1 MKVKFTKL
9 AALLLAGVALLA
21 AGCTDY
27 EVDIQ
32 NVDKKVND
40 LAVKTAADLNAQVDA
55 LKAMINTLET
65 NYKAADEA
73 LKKQIQDQIDAINT
87 QISDLQNLKLD
98 KSTFDAYKTETA
110 ETLRLLNEAVQS
122 IKDNYAT
129 KEELTTAIAGV
140 EAKLND
146 YVLKSTFEDFVKI
159 AATKKELEDAK
170 KDLQDELAKAKTELE
185 QAIKDGD
192 EALENKMNEKIGKIN
207 EAIGKI
213 EGDIDALDIRVTDL
227 EGLVDGILDELAFA
241 EGDLQAYI
249 DDGDA
254 ATLEAAKAYTDEI
267 IDSIIEQLN
276 EILDEIYNR
285 LAMALQRIQSIVYV
299 PDYDDLK
306 ITSNMAFVSQ
316 TITPDAEGE
325 DAAPANPEKVVLA
338 IDEPTQVTYQF
349 LPAQY
354 AGTIARAIKES
365 LEDPWTREEAKDYG
379 YDGIVAW
386 FSVKPVNTRADEAEA
401 AAPEFNIISVD
412 EYDDATGEITFT
424 VMPKNVASAA
434 FAANGIKPNFSL
446 EIYTQDGS
454 YLQGGSAAT
463 MYADQMYFGGDR
475 LPNSYGMND
484 WVLGVY
490 SYEDLKAFEAR
501 AAFAAQLR
509 LYHLQD
515 YDLDIDWD
523 TFEYEWIDYENELA
537 SAYNVLYPGV
547 TEMEI
552 LPDPY
557 KPDLDEDGKPKT
569 DEEGNTILVKA
580 VPEHQQLPYSALRK
594 DGEDA
599 VGEKPEQDPKGYR
612 IILDQAV
619 PGIMI
624 DGKVYTIEDAA
635 KKGQIVPAITT
646 NFKEFTYDKNTA
658 ETLDKENFVETA
670 QVYAEIEMNPEKSA
684 AERKLAVGNIIT
696 GHYFFESVIGKTPFE
711 GDVEITKPLGA
722 VDASAEIIWTYE
734 NDADVDHNLFYP
746 DEQVEGG
753 TIYQR
758 LVYNITLDEEDLTF
772 LKTKLDVDIN
782 DFAGLEPKEPTVAI
796 ADLPEEGAE
805 PVFADPI
812 ALSEADL
819 KIENVA
825 IKDGKLYADF
835 SFPQEGWNKI
845 YKIVAPYET
854 ETALITVNGVVTTID
869 RNREKVVLGPYEY
882 TFIVNG
888 EDFYDGYYHWTS
900 EPLHAD
906 VFEAFDAEGV
916 INVKGITLEN
926 GDFEYDADQED
937 FNAAELEGKLRMAD
951 PSGTAKGYV
960 DFDRNEIVL
969 NTLSTLTPEVLAGD
983 LFSSGERSETDPNL
997 WIGNEVTRNV
1007 TTYIGEEVEL
1017 VIIFNYKVPDYN
1029 FLHLSYYTF
1038 NTEEEVPENN
1048 FIQKYPLPTIIEG
1061 VPTPYDDPIWWT
1073 QVNPSYFTTV
1083 KEDGTSEADAQTRIS
1098 NRYALAD
1105 YDVAYI
1111 NLAELAFNVVDDQD
1125 NIIEDADLEELGL
1138 VAKFVYTDSTKL
1150 NTNMYPENIG
1160 TGKLPLPD
1168 QKASND
1174 EFLLY
1179 KSLWVDNTTFYYLTN
1194 EHPFIPALGTL
1205 TLNVGTVGQ
1214 GGYAFPVATRFE
1226 YPKDAVKYPGVSL
1239 DYSTYAMVR
1248 WTPFQ
1253 APKADGFTIVLDEN
1267 KVYAEPLF
1275 KGMELKD
1282 NRPNDTSFYVI
1293 KDGEWVVG
1301 DAAENATKTSS
1312 SNGYMKDI
1320 VSKDAYHIKAAFDY
1334 SDVELPAEL
1343 KKLLK
1348 VKYSADGVTFVDEND
1363 ENETL
1368 TPYVVFDYTSE
1379 VQFRGTIS
1387 IPVVVR
1393 LENPWQQ
1400 EIKFAYDFTIKGVE

>member
-32 NVDKKVND
+32 KVDKKVD
-40 LAVKTAADLNAQVDA
+40 ELAQKTAADLNAQVDA
-55 LKAMINTLET
+55 LKAMIATLET

-73 LKKQIQDQIDAINT
+73 LKAQIQQQIDKING
-87 QISDLQNLKLD
+87 QISDLQSTKLD
-98 KSTFDAYKTETA
+98 KTTFDAYKAETA
-110 ETLRLLNEAVQS
+110 ETLRLLNEAVDM
-122 IKDNYAT
+122 IKENYAT
-129 KEELTTAIAGV
+129 KEELNTAVAGIY
-140 EAKLND
+140 EKLDD
-146 YVLKSTFEDFVKI
+146 YVLKTTFEEFVKI
-159 AATKKELEDAK
+159 AATKAELEAAK
-170 KDLQDELAKAKTELE
+170 KDLQDELAKAKSELE

-192 EALENKMNEKIGKIN
+192 EALEKKMDEKIGKIN
-207 EAIGKI
+207 EAIEKL
-213 EGDIDALDIRVTDL
+213 EGDLEELAIRVTSL
-227 EGLVDGILDELAFA
+227 EGTVNDIVDELAFA

-249 DDGDA
+249 DDADA
-254 ATLEAAKAYTDEI
+254 ATLEAAKAYTDEL
-267 IDSIIEQLN
+267 IDDLIDQLN
-276 EILDEIYNR
+276 EILDQIYSR

-306 ITSNMAFVSQ
+306 ITSNMAFVTQ
-316 TITPDAEGE
+316 TVTPEAEGE
-325 DAAPANPEKVVLA
+325 DAAPAEPEKVVLA

-354 AGTIARAIKES
+354 AGTIARAIKET
-365 LEDPWTREEAKDYG
+365 LENPITREDAKDTG
-379 YDGIVAW
+379 YEGIVAW

-412 EYDDATGEITFT
+412 KYDDTTGEITFT
-424 VMPKNVASAA
+424 VLPKNVASAA
-434 FAANGIKPNFSL
+434 FAANGIKP
-446 EIYTQDGS
+446 I
-454 YLQGGSAAT
+454 
-463 MYADQMYFGGDR
+463 ADTYMTDAGYS
-475 LPNSYGMND
+475 PNSGF
-484 WVLGVY
+484 VY
-490 SYEDLKAFEAR
+490 PTYLDEEGALWYTSAYRDKVHYVYNYEDVLAFEAR

-569 DEEGNTILVKA
+569 DDEGNTILVKA

-619 PGIMI
+619 PGVMI

-635 KKGQIVPAITT
+635 KKGQIVPAVTT

-670 QVYAEIEMNPEKSA
+670 KVYAEIEMNPEKSA

-696 GHYFFESVIGKTPFE
+696 GHYFFETVLGKTPFE

-753 TIYQR
+753 TVYQR

-772 LKTKLDVDIN
+772 LKTKLDVDIT

-796 ADLPEEGAE
+796 ADLPKDGAE

-869 RNREKVVLGPYEY
+869 RNREKVVLGPYVH
-882 TFIVNG
+882 TFVVNG
-888 EDFYDGYYHWTS
+888 EEFVDGYYHWTS

-906 VFEAFDAEGV
+906 VFGAFDLNGV

-926 GDFEYDADQED
+926 GDFVYDDDQED
-937 FNAAELEGKLRMAD
+937 FNKAELEGKLRMAD

-960 DFDRNEIVL
+960 DFNRDDIVL
-969 NTLSTLTPEVLAGD
+969 NTLPTLTPEVLASEI
-983 LFSSGERSETDPNL
+983 FSTLERSEDDPNL
-997 WIGNEVTRNV
+997 WVGKEVTRNV

-1017 VIIFNYKVPDYN
+1017 VMIFNYKVPDYN

-1038 NTEEEVPENN
+1038 NTEEEYTQDN

-1061 VPTPYDDPIWWT
+1061 VETPYDEPIWWT

-1083 KEDGTSEADAQTRIS
+1083 KEKGTPEAEAQTRVS

-1111 NLAELAFNVVDDQD
+1111 NLSELAFNVVDDKD
-1125 NIIEDADLEELGL
+1125 DIIEAEDLEKLGL
-1138 VAKFVYTDSTKL
+1138 VAKFVYTDKAL
-1150 NTNMYPENIG
+1150 EADDAE
-1160 TGKLPLPD
+1160 LPKPD
-1168 QKASND
+1168 KDACDN

-1205 TLNVGTVGQ
+1205 TLNVGEEGK

-1226 YPKDAVKYPGVSL
+1226 FPKEAVKHAGVNL
-1239 DYSTYAMVR
+1239 DYSSYAMVR
-1248 WTPFQ
+1248 WTPFK
-1253 APKADGFTIVLDEN
+1253 APKANGFTIVLDEN

-1282 NRPNDTSFYVI
+1282 NRPNNTSFFVI
-1293 KDGEWVVG
+1293 QDGEWVVG
-1301 DAAENATKTSS
+1301 NAAENATKSS
-1312 SNGYMKDI
+1312 TTNGYMKG
-1320 VSKDAYHIKAAFDY
+1320 VNAKEAYHIKAAFDY

-1348 VKYSADGVTFVDEND
+1348 VKFSADGKTFVDEND

-1379 VQFRGTIS
+1379 VQFRGTIT

-1393 LENPWQQ
+1393 LQNPWQQ
-1400 EIKFAYDFTIKGVE
+1400 EIKFAYNFIIKGVE

>member
-32 NVDKKVND
+32 KVDKKVD
-40 LAVKTAADLNAQVDA
+40 ELAQKTAADLKDQVDA
-55 LKAMINTLET
+55 LKAMIATLET

-73 LKKQIQDQIDAINT
+73 LKAQIQQQIDKING
-87 QISDLQNLKLD
+87 QISDLQSTKLD
-98 KSTFDAYKTETA
+98 KTTFDAYKAETA
-110 ETLRLLNEAVQS
+110 ETLRLLNEAVDM
-122 IKDNYAT
+122 IKENYAT
-129 KEELTTAIAGV
+129 KEELNTAVAGIY
-140 EAKLND
+140 EKLDD
-146 YVLKSTFEDFVKI
+146 YVLKTTFEEFVKI
-159 AATKKELEDAK
+159 AATKAELEAAK
-170 KDLQDELAKAKTELE
+170 KDLQDELAKAKSELE

-192 EALENKMNEKIGKIN
+192 EALEKKMDEKIGKIN
-207 EAIGKI
+207 EAIEKL
-213 EGDIDALDIRVTDL
+213 EGDLEELAIRVTSL
-227 EGLVDGILDELAFA
+227 EGTVNDIVDELAFA

-249 DDGDA
+249 DDADA
-254 ATLEAAKAYTDEI
+254 ATLEAAKAYTDEL
-267 IDSIIEQLN
+267 IDDLIDQLN
-276 EILDEIYNR
+276 EILDQIYSR

-306 ITSNMAFVSQ
+306 ITSNMAFVTQ
-316 TITPDAEGE
+316 TVTPEAEGE
-325 DAAPANPEKVVLA
+325 DAAPAEPEKVVLA

-354 AGTIARAIKES
+354 AGTIARAIKET
-365 LEDPWTREEAKDYG
+365 LENPITREDAKDTG
-379 YDGIVAW
+379 YEGIVAW
-386 FSVKPVNTRADEAEA
+386 FSVKPVNTRADEADA

-412 EYDDATGEITFT
+412 KYDDTTGEITFT
-424 VMPKNVASAA
+424 VLPKNVASAA
-434 FAANGIKPNFSL
+434 FAANGIKP
-446 EIYTQDGS
+446 I
-454 YLQGGSAAT
+454 
-463 MYADQMYFGGDR
+463 ADTYMTDAGYS
-475 LPNSYGMND
+475 PNSGF
-484 WVLGVY
+484 VY
-490 SYEDLKAFEAR
+490 PTYLDEEGALWYTSAYRDKVHYVYNYEDVLAFEAR

-569 DEEGNTILVKA
+569 DDEGNTILVKA

-635 KKGQIVPAITT
+635 KKGQIVPAVTT

-696 GHYFFESVIGKTPFE
+696 GHYFFETVLGKTPFE

-753 TIYQR
+753 TVYQR

-772 LKTKLDVDIN
+772 LKTKLDVDIT

-796 ADLPEEGAE
+796 ADLPKDGAE

-869 RNREKVVLGPYEY
+869 RNREKVVLGPYEH

-888 EDFYDGYYHWTS
+888 EEFVDGYYHWTS
-900 EPLHAD
+900 EKLNGD
-906 VFEAFDAEGV
+906 VFEAFDADGV

-926 GDFEYDADQED
+926 GDFKYAADQKKFD
-937 FNAAELEGKLRMAD
+937 AAELEGKLRMAD
-951 PSGTAKGYV
+951 PSGSARGYV
-960 DFDRNEIVL
+960 DFNRNDIVL
-969 NTLSTLTPEVLAGD
+969 NTLSTLTPEVLAGEI
-983 LFSSGERSETDPNL
+983 FNSGKRSETDPNL
-997 WIGNEVTRNV
+997 WLGNEVTRNV

-1017 VIIFNYKVPDYN
+1017 VMVFNFKVPDYN

-1038 NTEEEVPENN
+1038 NTNEEVTEDN
-1048 FIQKYPLPTIIEG
+1048 FIQKYALPAEIEG
-1061 VPTPYDDPIWWT
+1061 VPTPYDAPIWWT

-1083 KEDGTSEADAQTRIS
+1083 KEKGTPEAEAQTRVS

-1111 NLAELAFNVVDDQD
+1111 NLSELAFNVVDDKD
-1125 NIIEDADLEELGL
+1125 DIIEAEDLEKLGL
-1138 VAKFVYTDSTKL
+1138 VAKFVYTDKAL
-1150 NTNMYPENIG
+1150 EADDAE
-1160 TGKLPLPD
+1160 LPKPD
-1168 QKASND
+1168 KDACDN

-1205 TLNVGTVGQ
+1205 TLNVGEEGK

-1226 YPKDAVKYPGVSL
+1226 FPKEAVKHAGVNL
-1239 DYSTYAMVR
+1239 DYSSYAMVR
-1248 WTPFQ
+1248 WTPFK
-1253 APKADGFTIVLDEN
+1253 APKANGFTIVLDEN

-1282 NRPNDTSFYVI
+1282 NRPNNTSFFVI
-1293 KDGEWVVG
+1293 QDGEWVVG
-1301 DAAENATKTSS
+1301 NAAENATKSS
-1312 SNGYMKDI
+1312 TTNGYMKG
-1320 VSKDAYHIKAAFDY
+1320 VNAKEAYHIKAAFDY

-1348 VKYSADGVTFVDEND
+1348 VKFSADGKTFVDEND

-1379 VQFRGTIS
+1379 VQFRGTIT

-1393 LENPWQQ
+1393 LQNPWQQ
-1400 EIKFAYDFTIKGVE
+1400 EIKFAYNFIIKGVE

>member
-32 NVDKKVND
+32 KVDKKVD
-40 LAVKTAADLNAQVDA
+40 ELAQKTAADLNAQVDA
-55 LKAMINTLET
+55 LKAMIATLET

-73 LKKQIQDQIDAINT
+73 LKAQIQQQIDKING
-87 QISDLQNLKLD
+87 QISDLQSTKLD
-98 KSTFDAYKTETA
+98 KTTFDAYKAETA
-110 ETLRLLNEAVQS
+110 ETLRLLNEAVDM
-122 IKDNYAT
+122 IKENYAT
-129 KEELTTAIAGV
+129 KEELNTAVAGIY
-140 EAKLND
+140 EKLDD
-146 YVLKSTFEDFVKI
+146 YVLKTTFEEFVKI
-159 AATKKELEDAK
+159 AATKAELEAAK
-170 KDLQDELAKAKTELE
+170 KDLQDELAKAKSELE

-192 EALENKMNEKIGKIN
+192 EALEKKMDEKIGKIN
-207 EAIGKI
+207 EAIEKL
-213 EGDIDALDIRVTDL
+213 EGDLEELAIRVTSL
-227 EGLVDGILDELAFA
+227 EGTVNDIVDELAFA

-249 DDGDA
+249 DDADA
-254 ATLEAAKAYTDEI
+254 ATLEAAKAYTDEL
-267 IDSIIEQLN
+267 IDDLIEQLN
-276 EILDEIYNR
+276 EILDQIYSR

-306 ITSNMAFVSQ
+306 ITSNMAFVTQ
-316 TITPDAEGE
+316 TVTPEAEGE
-325 DAAPANPEKVVLA
+325 DAAPAEPEKVVLA

-354 AGTIARAIKES
+354 AGTIARAIKET
-365 LEDPWTREEAKDYG
+365 LENPITREDAKDTG
-379 YDGIVAW
+379 YEGIVAW
-386 FSVKPVNTRADEAEA
+386 FSVKPVNTRADEAEV
-401 AAPEFNIISVD
+401 AAPEFNIVSVD
-412 EYDDATGEITFT
+412 KYDEASGEITFT

-434 FAANGIKPNFSL
+434 FAANGIKPNYSL
-446 EIYTQDGS
+446 EIFTQDGS
-454 YLQGGSAAT
+454 YIAGGSAAT
-463 MYADQMYFGGDR
+463 MYGDQMYFGGDR
-475 LPNSYGMND
+475 LPLSYDMND

-501 AAFAAQLR
+501 SAFAAQLR

-523 TFEYEWIDYENELA
+523 TFEYDWIDYENELA

-547 TEMEI
+547 TEIEI

-557 KPDLDEDGKPKT
+557 KPEEDEDGNPKK
-569 DEEGNTILVKA
+569 DEDGNTVLVSA
-580 VPEHQQLPYSALRK
+580 VPDYQYLPYSALRK

-612 IILDQAV
+612 VVMDQAV
-619 PGIMI
+619 PGLLI
-624 DGKVYTIEDAA
+624 DGKVYTVEDAA
-635 KKGQIVPAITT
+635 KMGHLVPTVTT
-646 NFKEFTYDKNTA
+646 NFKEFTFDQNTA
-658 ETLDKENFVETA
+658 EAPLDEENFIVTPK
-670 QVYAEIEMNPEKSA
+670 VYAEVEMNPEKSA
-684 AERKLAVGNIIT
+684 AERKLAVGNVIT
-696 GHYFFESVIGKTPFE
+696 GHYFFETVLGKTPFE
-711 GDVEITKPLGA
+711 GDVEITKPLGS
-722 VDASAEIIWTYE
+722 VDATAEILWTYAE
-734 NDADVDHNLFYP
+734 DADVDHNLFYP

-753 TIYQR
+753 TVYQR
-758 LVYNITLDEEDLTF
+758 LVYEIALDEEDVTF
-772 LKTKLDVDIN
+772 LKNKLDVSIT
-782 DFAGLEPKEPTVAI
+782 DFAGLQPKNPTVAI
-796 ADLPEEGAE
+796 ADIPEEGAE
-805 PVFADPI
+805 PEFAEPI
-812 ALSEADL
+812 ALSECDL
-819 KIENVA
+819 TIENVA

-835 SFPQEGWNKI
+835 VFPQEAWNKI

-869 RNREKVVLGPYEY
+869 RNREKVVLGPYEH

-888 EDFYDGYYHWTS
+888 EEFVDGYYHWTS
-900 EPLHAD
+900 EKLNGD
-906 VFEAFDAEGV
+906 VFEAFDADGV

-926 GDFEYDADQED
+926 GDFKYAADQKKFD
-937 FNAAELEGKLRMAD
+937 AAELEGKLRMAD

-960 DFDRNEIVL
+960 DFNRNDIVL
-969 NTLSTLTPEVLAGD
+969 NTLSTLTPEVLAGE
-983 LFSSGERSETDPNL
+983 LFNSGKRSETDPNL
-997 WIGNEVTRNV
+997 WLGNEVTRNV

-1017 VIIFNYKVPDYN
+1017 VMVFNFKVPDYN

-1038 NTEEEVPENN
+1038 NTNEEVTEDN
-1048 FIQKYPLPTIIEG
+1048 FIQKYALPAEIEG
-1061 VPTPYDDPIWWT
+1061 VPTPYDAPIWWT

-1083 KEDGTSEADAQTRIS
+1083 KEKGTPEAEAQTRVS

-1111 NLAELAFNVVDDQD
+1111 NLSELAFNVVDDKD
-1125 NIIEDADLEELGL
+1125 DIIEAEDLEKLGL
-1138 VAKFVYTDSTKL
+1138 VAKFVYTDKAL
-1150 NTNMYPENIG
+1150 EADDAE
-1160 TGKLPLPD
+1160 LPKPD
-1168 QKASND
+1168 KDACDN

-1205 TLNVGTVGQ
+1205 TLNVGEEGK

-1226 YPKDAVKYPGVSL
+1226 FPKEAVKHAGVNL
-1239 DYSTYAMVR
+1239 DYSSYAMVR
-1248 WTPFQ
+1248 WTPFK
-1253 APKADGFTIVLDEN
+1253 APKANGFTIVLDEN

-1282 NRPNDTSFYVI
+1282 NRPNNTSFFVI
-1293 KDGEWVVG
+1293 QDGEWVVG
-1301 DAAENATKTSS
+1301 NAAENATKSS
-1312 SNGYMKDI
+1312 TTNGYMKGI
-1320 VSKDAYHIKAAFDY
+1320 NAKEAYHIKAAFDY

-1348 VKYSADGVTFVDEND
+1348 VKFSADGKTFVDEND

-1379 VQFRGTIS
+1379 VQFRGTIT

-1393 LENPWQQ
+1393 LQNPWQQ
-1400 EIKFAYDFTIKGVE
+1400 EIKFAYNFIIKGVE

>member
-32 NVDKKVND
+32 KVDKKVD
-40 LAVKTAADLNAQVDA
+40 ELAQKTAADLNAQVDA
-55 LKAMINTLET
+55 LKAMIATLET

-73 LKKQIQDQIDAINT
+73 LKAQIQQEIDKING
-87 QISDLQNLKLD
+87 QISDLQNTKLD
-98 KSTFDAYKTETA
+98 KTTFDDYKAETA
-110 ETLRLLNEAVQS
+110 ETLRLLNEAVDM
-122 IKDNYAT
+122 IKENYAT
-129 KEELTTAIAGV
+129 KEELNAAV
-140 EAKLND
+140 AAVYEKLND
-146 YVLKSTFEDFVKI
+146 YVLKTTFEEFVKI
-159 AATKKELEDAK
+159 AATKAEVEAAKEELR
-170 KDLQDELAKAKTELE
+170 QELAKAKEELE
-185 QAIKDGD
+185 KAIKEGD
-192 EALENKMNEKIGKIN
+192 EALEKKMDEKIAKIN
-207 EAIGKI
+207 EAIEKL
-213 EGDIDALDIRVTDL
+213 EGDLEELAIRVTSL
-227 EGLVDGILDELAFA
+227 EGTVNDIVDELAFA
-241 EGDLQAYI
+241 EGDLQGYI
-249 DDGDA
+249 DDADA
-254 ATLEAAKAYTDEI
+254 ATLEAAMAYTDEM
-267 IDSIIEQLN
+267 IDYLIEQLN
-276 EILDEIYNR
+276 EILDEIYSR

-386 FSVKPVNTRADEAEA
+386 FSVKPVNTRADEAEDI
-401 AAPEFNIISVD
+401 APEFNIISVD
-412 EYDDATGEITFT
+412 NYDDATGEITFT

-434 FAANGIKPNFSL
+434 FAANGIKPVAD
-446 EIYTQDGS
+446 IYMTDAAYNNAFNYPV
-454 YLQGGSAAT
+454 YLDEEA
-463 MYADQMYFGGDR
+463 R
-475 LPNSYGMND
+475 LFYTTAFTD
-484 WVLGVY
+484 YVHYVY
-490 SYEDLKAFEAR
+490 NYEDLKAFQAR
-501 AAFAAQLR
+501 SAFAAQLR

-515 YDLDIDWD
+515 YDLDIDWE
-523 TFEYEWIDYENELA
+523 TFDFEWIDYENELA

-547 TEMEI
+547 TEIEI

-557 KPDLDEDGKPKT
+557 KPEKDEEGKPKQ
-569 DEEGNTILVKA
+569 DENGNTVLVSA
-580 VPEHQQLPYSALRK
+580 VPDYQYLPYSALRK

-612 IILDQAV
+612 IVMDQAV
-619 PGIMI
+619 PGLAI
-624 DGKVYTIEDAA
+624 DGKVYTVEDAA
-635 KKGQIVPAITT
+635 KMGHLVPTITT
-646 NFKEFTYDKNTA
+646 NFKEFTYDQNGA
-658 ETLDKENFVETA
+658 ETLDKENFIVTEK
-670 QVYAEIEMNPEKSA
+670 VYAEVEMNPEKSA

-696 GHYFFESVIGKTPFE
+696 GHYFFESVIGKTPFK

-722 VDASAEIIWTYE
+722 VDATAEIIWTYE

-746 DEQVEGG
+746 EEQVEGG
-753 TIYQR
+753 TVYQR
-758 LVYNITLDEEDLTF
+758 LAYNITLDEEDVTF
-772 LKTKLDVDIN
+772 LKNKLDVDIT
-782 DFAGLEPKEPTVAI
+782 DFAGLEPKNPTVAI
-796 ADLPEEGAE
+796 ADIPEEGAE

-812 ALSEADL
+812 ALSECDL
-819 KIENVA
+819 TIENVA

-835 SFPQEGWNKI
+835 VLPQEAWNKI

-854 ETALITVNGVVTTID
+854 ETALITLNGVVTTID
-869 RNREKVVLGPYEY
+869 RNREKVVLGPYEH

-888 EDFYDGYYHWTS
+888 EEFVDGYYHWTS
-900 EPLHAD
+900 DKLNGD

-926 GDFEYDADQED
+926 GDFKYNADQKKFD
-937 FNAAELEGKLRMAD
+937 AAELEGKLRMAD

-960 DFDRNEIVL
+960 DFNRNDIVL
-969 NTLSTLTPEVLAGD
+969 NTLSTLTPEVLAGEI
-983 LFSSGERSETDPNL
+983 FNSGKRSETDPNL
-997 WIGNEVTRNV
+997 WLGNEVTRNV

-1017 VIIFNYKVPDYN
+1017 VMIFNFKVPDYN

-1038 NTEEEVPENN
+1038 NTGVEVPENN
-1048 FIQKYPLPTIIEG
+1048 FIQKYPLPVEIEG
-1061 VPTPYDDPIWWT
+1061 VPTPYEDPIWWT

-1083 KEDGTSEADAQTRIS
+1083 KEKGTSEAEAQTRVS

-1111 NLAELAFNVVDDQD
+1111 NLAELAFNVVDDKD
-1125 NIIEDADLEELGL
+1125 DIIEAEDLEKLGL
-1138 VAKFVYTDSTKL
+1138 VAKFVYTDKAL
-1150 NTNMYPENIG
+1150 EADDAE
-1160 TGKLPLPD
+1160 LPKPD
-1168 QKASND
+1168 KDACDN

-1205 TLNVGTVGQ
+1205 TLNVGEEGK

-1226 YPKDAVKYPGVSL
+1226 FPKDAVKYAGVNL

-1248 WTPFQ
+1248 WTPFK
-1253 APKADGFTIVLDEN
+1253 APKANGFTIVLDEN

-1282 NRPNDTSFYVI
+1282 NRPNDTSFFVI
-1293 KDGEWVVG
+1293 QDGEWVVG
-1301 DAAENATKTSS
+1301 NAAENATKSS
-1312 SNGYMKDI
+1312 TTNGYMKGI
-1320 VSKDAYHIKAAFDY
+1320 NAKDAYHIKAAFDY

-1348 VKYSADGVTFVDEND
+1348 VKFSADGKTFVDEND

-1368 TPYVVFDYTSE
+1368 TPYIVFDYTSE
-1379 VQFRGTIS
+1379 VQFRGTIK

-1393 LENPWQQ
+1393 LQNPWQQ

>member
-32 NVDKKVND
+32 KVDKKVD
-40 LAVKTAADLNAQVDA
+40 ELAQKTAADLNAQVDA
-55 LKAMINTLET
+55 LKAMIATLET

-73 LKKQIQDQIDAINT
+73 LKAQIQQEIDKING
-87 QISDLQNLKLD
+87 QISDLQNTKLD
-98 KSTFDAYKTETA
+98 KTTFDDYKAETA
-110 ETLRLLNEAVQS
+110 ETLRLLNEAVDM
-122 IKDNYAT
+122 IKENYAT
-129 KEELTTAIAGV
+129 KEELNAAV
-140 EAKLND
+140 AAVYEKLND
-146 YVLKSTFEDFVKI
+146 YVLKTTFEEFVKI
-159 AATKKELEDAK
+159 AATKAEVEAAKEELR
-170 KDLQDELAKAKTELE
+170 QELAKAKEELE
-185 QAIKDGD
+185 KAIKEGD
-192 EALENKMNEKIGKIN
+192 EALEKKMDEKIAKIN
-207 EAIGKI
+207 EAIEKL
-213 EGDIDALDIRVTDL
+213 EGDLEELAIRVTSL
-227 EGLVDGILDELAFA
+227 EGTVNDIVDELAFA
-241 EGDLQAYI
+241 EGDLQGYI
-249 DDGDA
+249 DDADA
-254 ATLEAAKAYTDEI
+254 ATLEAAMAYTDEM
-267 IDSIIEQLN
+267 IDYLIEQLN
-276 EILDEIYNR
+276 EILDEIYSR

-386 FSVKPVNTRADEAEA
+386 FSVKPVNTRADEAEDI
-401 AAPEFNIISVD
+401 APEFNIISVD
-412 EYDDATGEITFT
+412 NYDDATGEITFT

-434 FAANGIKPNFSL
+434 FAANGIKPVAD
-446 EIYTQDGS
+446 IYMTDAAYNNAFNYPV
-454 YLQGGSAAT
+454 YLDEEA
-463 MYADQMYFGGDR
+463 R
-475 LPNSYGMND
+475 LFYTTAFTD
-484 WVLGVY
+484 YVHYVY
-490 SYEDLKAFEAR
+490 NYEDLKAFQAR
-501 AAFAAQLR
+501 SAFAAQLR

-515 YDLDIDWD
+515 YDLDIDWE
-523 TFEYEWIDYENELA
+523 TFDFEWIDYENELA

-547 TEMEI
+547 TEIEI

-557 KPDLDEDGKPKT
+557 KPEKDEEGKPKQ
-569 DEEGNTILVKA
+569 DENGNTVLVSA
-580 VPEHQQLPYSALRK
+580 VPDYQYLPYSALRK

-612 IILDQAV
+612 IVMDQAV
-619 PGIMI
+619 PGLAI
-624 DGKVYTIEDAA
+624 DGKVYTVEDAA
-635 KKGQIVPAITT
+635 KMGHLVPTITT
-646 NFKEFTYDKNTA
+646 NFKEFTYDQNGA
-658 ETLDKENFVETA
+658 ETLDKENFIVTEK
-670 QVYAEIEMNPEKSA
+670 VYAEVEMNPEKSA

-696 GHYFFESVIGKTPFE
+696 GHYFFESVIGKTPFK

-722 VDASAEIIWTYE
+722 VDATAEIIWTYE

-746 DEQVEGG
+746 EEQVEGG
-753 TIYQR
+753 TVYQR
-758 LVYNITLDEEDLTF
+758 LAYNITLDEEDVTF
-772 LKTKLDVDIN
+772 LKNKLDVDIT
-782 DFAGLEPKEPTVAI
+782 DFAGLEPKNPTVAI
-796 ADLPEEGAE
+796 ADIPEEGAE

-812 ALSEADL
+812 ALSECDL
-819 KIENVA
+819 TIENVA

-835 SFPQEGWNKI
+835 VFPQEAWNKI

-854 ETALITVNGVVTTID
+854 ETALITLNGVVTTID
-869 RNREKVVLGPYEY
+869 RNREKVVLGPYEH

-888 EDFYDGYYHWTS
+888 EEFVDGYYHWTS
-900 EPLHAD
+900 DKLNGD

-926 GDFEYDADQED
+926 GDFKYNADQKKFD
-937 FNAAELEGKLRMAD
+937 AAELEGKLRMAD

-960 DFDRNEIVL
+960 DFNRNDIVL
-969 NTLSTLTPEVLAGD
+969 NTLSTLTPEVLAGEI
-983 LFSSGERSETDPNL
+983 FNSGKRSETDPNL
-997 WIGNEVTRNV
+997 WLGNEVTRNV

-1017 VIIFNYKVPDYN
+1017 VMIFNFKVPDYN

-1038 NTEEEVPENN
+1038 NTGVEVPENN
-1048 FIQKYPLPTIIEG
+1048 FIQKYPLPVEIEG
-1061 VPTPYDDPIWWT
+1061 VPTPYEDPIWWT

-1083 KEDGTSEADAQTRIS
+1083 KEKGTSEAEAQTRVS

-1111 NLAELAFNVVDDQD
+1111 NLAELAFNVVDDKD
-1125 NIIEDADLEELGL
+1125 DIIEAEDLEKLGL
-1138 VAKFVYTDSTKL
+1138 VAKFVYTDKAL
-1150 NTNMYPENIG
+1150 EADDAE
-1160 TGKLPLPD
+1160 LPKPD
-1168 QKASND
+1168 KDACDN

-1205 TLNVGTVGQ
+1205 TLNVGEEGK

-1226 YPKDAVKYPGVSL
+1226 FPKDAVKYAGVNL

-1248 WTPFQ
+1248 WTPFK
-1253 APKADGFTIVLDEN
+1253 APKANGFTIVLDEN

-1282 NRPNDTSFYVI
+1282 NRPNDTSFFVI
-1293 KDGEWVVG
+1293 QDGEWVVG
-1301 DAAENATKTSS
+1301 NAAENATKSS
-1312 SNGYMKDI
+1312 TTNGYMKGI
-1320 VSKDAYHIKAAFDY
+1320 NAKDAYHIKAAFDY

-1348 VKYSADGVTFVDEND
+1348 VKFSADGKTFVDEND

-1368 TPYVVFDYTSE
+1368 TPYIVFDYTSE
-1379 VQFRGTIS
+1379 VQFRGTIK

-1393 LENPWQQ
+1393 LQNPWQQ

>member
-9 AALLLAGVALLA
+9 AALLLTGVALLA

-32 NVDKKVND
+32 QVDKKVNE
-40 LAVKTAADLNAQVDA
+40 LAVKTAADLAAQVDA
-55 LKAMINTLET
+55 LKAMISTLES

-73 LKKQIQDQIDAINT
+73 LKAQIQEQINT
-87 QISDLQNLKLD
+87 INGQISDLQNLKLD

-110 ETLRLLNEAVQS
+110 ETLRLLNEAVNL
-122 IKDNYAT
+122 IKENYAT
-129 KEELTTAIAGV
+129 KEELNTAVAGV
-140 EAKLND
+140 YEKLND
-146 YVLKSTFEDFVKI
+146 YVLKTTFEEFVKI
-159 AATKKELEDAK
+159 AATKAEVEAAKTELQE
-170 KDLQDELAKAKTELE
+170 ELAKAKSELE

-192 EALENKMNEKIGKIN
+192 EALEKKMNEKIGKIE
-207 EAIGKI
+207 EAIDKL
-213 EGDIDALDIRVTDL
+213 ESDLEALGIRVTAL
-227 EGLVDGILDELAFA
+227 EDTVDTIVDELAFA
-241 EGDLQAYI
+241 EGDLQGYI
-249 DDGDA
+249 DDADA
-254 ATLEAAKAYTDEI
+254 ATLEAAMAYTDEM
-267 IDSIIEQLN
+267 IDSLIEQLN

-285 LAMALQRIQSIVYV
+285 LAMALQRIQSIVFV

-306 ITSNMAFVSQ
+306 ITSNMAFVTQ
-316 TITPDAEGE
+316 TVTPEAEGDE
-325 DAAPANPEKVVLA
+325 AAPANPQKLVLA
-338 IDEPTQVTYQF
+338 VDEPTQVTYQF

-354 AGTIARAIKES
+354 AGTIARAIKAN
-365 LEDPWTREEAKDYG
+365 LEEPWTREEAKDYG

-412 EYDDATGEITFT
+412 KYDDTTGEITFT
-424 VMPKNVASAA
+424 VLPKNVASAA
-434 FAANGIKPNFSL
+434 FAANGIKPVADMYMTDAAYNNAFYYPL
-446 EIYTQDGS
+446 YLDEEAGLWYTTAYRD
-454 YLQGGSAAT
+454 YVH
-463 MYADQMYFGGDR
+463 Y
-475 LPNSYGMND
+475 
-484 WVLGVY
+484 VY
-490 SYEDLKAFEAR
+490 NYEDLKAFEAR

-523 TFEYEWIDYENELA
+523 TFEFEWIDYENELA

-619 PGIMI
+619 PGIEI
-624 DGKVYTIEDAA
+624 DGKVYTVEDAA

-722 VDASAEIIWTYE
+722 VDACAEIIWTYE

-1061 VPTPYDDPIWWT
+1061 VATPYDDPIWWT